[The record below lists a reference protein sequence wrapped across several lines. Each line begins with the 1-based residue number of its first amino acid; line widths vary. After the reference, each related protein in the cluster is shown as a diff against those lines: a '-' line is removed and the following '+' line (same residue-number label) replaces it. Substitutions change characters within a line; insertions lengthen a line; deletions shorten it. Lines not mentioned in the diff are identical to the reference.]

1 MTGQLST
8 YRSVYFLGIGGIGMS
23 ALARWFKAQGFLVGG
38 YDKTAS
44 ALTASLEAEGMDIH
58 YDDKV
63 GRIPTAFYRKP
74 ETLVIYT
81 PAVPEN
87 NIEFLFFKNDRY
99 TMMKRSQVLGLI
111 TGSYYTIAI
120 AGTHGKTTTSS
131 LTAHLLKSAGIEVN
145 AFLGGITA
153 NYGTNLLIGK
163 SDAPVVVEAD
173 EYDRSFLTLYPDQV
187 VVTSMDADHLDIYGT
202 HEEVKKSFQD
212 FISQMKEGGFLLKKK
227 GLELKTKEGSTSSE
241 YHLNESSVHAANI
254 RVENGSFCFDYVD
267 GDYKITGLQMQ
278 VPGYHNI
285 ENAVAAINMVR
296 RLKLTD
302 DQIRTGISS
311 FAGVKRR
318 FQYILKTEKTV
329 LIDDYAHH
337 PAEVEAL
344 LKSVRGL
351 YPDRHITCVFQ
362 PHLYTRTR
370 DFAAEFA
377 ESLSLA
383 DRVVLLNIYPA
394 RELPIEG
401 VTSEIVAN
409 KVTSKEVEVCPKEQF
424 VERLSELDLDVVL
437 TVGAGDIDT
446 YLEVLK
452 DKIKVKYSL
461 A

>member
-1 MTGQLST
+1 MTGELAT

-23 ALARWFKAQGFLVGG
+23 ALARWFQAQGFLVGG
-38 YDKTAS
+38 YDKTPS
-44 ALTASLEAEGMDIH
+44 DLTASLEAEGMDVH

-63 GRIPTAFYRKP
+63 GRIPTAFYKKQ

-87 NIEFLFFKNDRY
+87 NIEFQYFKNDRY
-99 TMMKRSQVLGLI
+99 VMMKRSQVLGLI

-131 LTAHLLKSAGIEVN
+131 LTAHLLKSAGVEVN
-145 AFLGGITA
+145 AFLGGITT
-153 NYGTNLLIGK
+153 NYQTNLLIGK
-163 SDAPVVVEAD
+163 PDAPVVVEAD
-173 EYDRSFLTLYPDQV
+173 EYDRSFLTLFPDQV

-212 FISQMKEGGFLLKKK
+212 FVSQMKPGGYLLKKK
-227 GLELKTKEGSTSSE
+227 GLELQAKEGRTVSE
-241 YHLNESSVHAANI
+241 YHLTETSVHAENI
-254 RVENGSFCFDYVD
+254 RVEDGRFCFDYVD
-267 GDYKITGLQMQ
+267 GVARIEDLKMQ
-278 VPGYHNI
+278 VPGYHNV
-285 ENAVAAINMVR
+285 ENAVAAIAMVR
-296 RLKLTD
+296 KFGITD
-302 DQIRTGISS
+302 EKIKAGIAS
-311 FAGVKRR
+311 FTGVKRR
-318 FQYILKTEKTV
+318 FQYILKTEKLV

-351 YPDRHITCVFQ
+351 YPKRHITCVFQ
-362 PHLYTRTR
+362 PHLYSRTK
-370 DFAAEFA
+370 DFAVEFA

-401 VTSEIVAN
+401 VTSKLIAD
-409 KVTSKEVEVCPKEQF
+409 KVTSKEVRICPKEEL
-424 VERLSELDLDVVL
+424 VETLATLDLDIVL

-446 YLEVLK
+446 YLGDLSEKLK
-452 DKIKVKYSL
+452 LNK
-461 A
+461 

>member
-1 MTGQLST
+1 
-8 YRSVYFLGIGGIGMS
+8 VYFLGIGGIGMS
-23 ALARWFKAQGFLVGG
+23 ALARWFQAQGFLVGG

-44 ALTASLEAEGMDIH
+44 TLTASLEAEGMDVH

-63 GRIPTAFYRKP
+63 GRIPTAFYKKQ

-87 NIEFLFFKNDRY
+87 NIEFQYFKNERY
-99 TMMKRSQVLGLI
+99 VMMKRSQVLGLI

-131 LTAHLLKSAGIEVN
+131 LTAHLLKSAGVEVN
-145 AFLGGITA
+145 AFLGGITT
-153 NYGTNLLIGK
+153 NYQTNLLIGK
-163 SDAPVVVEAD
+163 PDAPVVVEAD
-173 EYDRSFLTLYPDQV
+173 EYDRSFLTLFPDQV

-212 FISQMKEGGFLLKKK
+212 FVSQMKTGGYLLKKR
-227 GLELKTKEGSTSSE
+227 GLELQTLEGRTASE
-241 YHLNESSVHAANI
+241 YHLTETSVHAENI
-254 RVENGSFCFDYVD
+254 RVENGCFCFDYVD
-267 GDYKITGLQMQ
+267 GNSRIDGLTMQ
-278 VPGYHNI
+278 VPGYHNV
-285 ENAVAAINMVR
+285 ENAVAAIAMVR
-296 RLKLTD
+296 KY
-302 DQIRTGISS
+302 GIADEKIKAGIAS
-311 FAGVKRR
+311 FTGVKRR
-318 FQYILKTEKTV
+318 FQYILKTEKLV

-351 YPDRHITCVFQ
+351 YPNRHITCVFQ
-362 PHLYTRTR
+362 PHLYSRTK
-370 DFAAEFA
+370 DFAAEFS

-401 VTSEIVAN
+401 VTSKLIAD
-409 KVTSKEVEVCPKEQF
+409 KVKSKEVRICPKEEM
-424 VERLSELDLDVVL
+424 VETHSNLDLDIVL

-446 YLEVLK
+446 YNGDLIEKLNMK
-452 DKIKVKYSL
+452 K
-461 A
+461 